1 MANPT
6 TDNTNVYSFGGIPDY
21 SLERTTVPNP
31 TNAYSFSGIPDY
43 SREKSVAPQARDTD
57 TTEYAEIDPRVSDR
71 FEGELQDYIQTNLD
85 RLNTSLATAKQFE
98 TRSFFEGFS
107 IGDVDSRE
115 AVLAGAGLMDVS
127 KDELVSQFEEKA
139 FAVDY
144 LLNQDENP
152 ARRTL
157 ANKLFDSGVSI
168 DQILIQVN
176 AAGFAPVYGGIEFA
190 YDIPELARTTAE
202 LAEQGEY
209 GKAALIG
216 GISTVGAL
224 ASLAGA
230 TAIGKGALRL
240 ARSGRNVRL
249 NRSFT
254 PVVEQARLAEMT
266 VSETARVDAAAVAAQ
281 NVDLRNRFISE
292 FEQRTGQTVSK
303 QDADGNLIIDP
314 DLVRLS
320 AKERLA
326 DLNQEELINL
336 FGEDRLL
343 QPVLN
348 PEKMD
353 AVVAMAADLREKFP
367 DRFTNDK
374 PLIDSLFEV
383 TTTEELVSS
392 TDFLETIT
400 KYGLSVDDYLLSV
413 IGSGSE
419 AGKILNKL
427 SQVSRKAR
435 GTTTGADA
443 VDLERKRI
451 QDQHDFWK
459 AVQRVESLRRGGMVS
474 QVRTAARNFTSAAI
488 RMPAESLGNLMDEV
502 IYRASVARNV
512 EGKGIV
518 SASAEGLGALTDR
531 NTWVGAFN
539 SHKYLY
545 SRRDLARDY
554 TEYMLN
560 RPELRKQ
567 YDRMFNNLNEIQE
580 AQGKGSGTV
589 LDKVLTPLED
599 TVDIL
604 NTPNRWQ
611 EHTVRRAVYWSEME
625 RLLKREWNIDLRD
638 ALKDGKMRE
647 LLNNAPSVKP
657 ARARNFEE
665 IVDESISSA
674 LDVTYAKQPDNVFF
688 RELTSIM
695 TRYGLTAVIP
705 FPRFMFSSMELFGQ
719 YAGGGFGV
727 AGKRMTNKILGK
739 ENVPL
744 YQSSYDRKRIQR
756 NIMGWSLAGAA
767 YAYRSSD
774 DAPADYKMINIDDET
789 KMDTSA
795 QYPMRQ
801 FLYIG
806 EAAKRLTNATFDDW
820 FDPVEF
826 ISTFSGINTR
836 SSVGSDLLKDI
847 VDIATS
853 NEDLGK
859 GQKTWG
865 SVGKIVGNYLST
877 YIVPFTQYMDA
888 QRALGLKPTEYKEL
902 SGDPVFDSAQAFF
915 SEVKKPFKQRGFA
928 TDEEMLPA
936 KQYLFSENGTK
947 ERVGLWSNVI
957 FGLSLSERDAEYG
970 EYLTELGLNEWDV
983 GSKSISPTLRNW
995 ETQQLRHFLP
1005 IIVDAAKARENRLRF
1020 DYQSMSDFYKQNVTE
1035 QEHVNNRVIPLITSQ
1050 VANFRSKIQE
1060 ASPARVDAYTR
1071 AVIEYRRIGNA
1082 WTKIATDEFLKRYDR
1097 NPDPLDTDDL
1107 QRLAV
1112 IAKALRS
1119 SYP

>member
-1 MANPT
+1 M
-6 TDNTNVYSFGGIPDY
+6 
-21 SLERTTVPNP
+21 
-31 TNAYSFSGIPDY
+31 
-43 SREKSVAPQARDTD
+43 
-57 TTEYAEIDPRVSDR
+57 
-71 FEGELQDYIQTNLD
+71 
-85 RLNTSLATAKQFE
+85 
-98 TRSFFEGFS
+98 
-107 IGDVDSRE
+107 
-115 AVLAGAGLMDVS
+115 
-127 KDELVSQFEEKA
+127 
-139 FAVDY
+139 
-144 LLNQDENP
+144 
-152 ARRTL
+152 
-157 ANKLFDSGVSI
+157 
-168 DQILIQVN
+168 
-176 AAGFAPVYGGIEFA
+176 
-190 YDIPELARTTAE
+190 
-202 LAEQGEY
+202 
-209 GKAALIG
+209 
-216 GISTVGAL
+216 
-224 ASLAGA
+224 AGA
-230 TAIGKGALRL
+230 TAIGRGALKL
-240 ARSGRNVRL
+240 ARNGRNARL

-254 PVVEQARLAEMT
+254 PLVEQARLAEIT
-266 VSETARVDAAAVAAQ
+266 ASETARVDAAAVAAQ

-292 FEQRTGQTVSK
+292 YEQRTGQTVSV
-303 QDADGNLIIDP
+303 QDADGNLKIDP

-326 DLNQEELINL
+326 DLNQEELIDL

-353 AVVAMAADLREKFP
+353 ALVAIASDLRAKFP
-367 DRFTNDK
+367 DKFPDNK
-374 PLIDSLFEV
+374 PLIDSIFDV

-400 KYGLSVDDYLLSV
+400 KYGLSVDEYLLAA

-419 AGKILNKL
+419 AGKLLNKL
-427 SQVSRKAR
+427 SQISRKAR
-435 GTTTGADA
+435 GKTLAGQDAADE
-443 VDLERKRI
+443 ERRRI
-451 QDQHDFWK
+451 QRQHDFWK

-474 QVRTAARNFTSAAI
+474 QVRTAARNLSSAAI

-512 EGKGIV
+512 EGEGIV
-518 SASAEGLGALTDR
+518 SATGKGLGALTDR

-545 SRRDLARDY
+545 GRRDLARDY
-554 TEYMLN
+554 AEYMLN

-567 YDRMFNNLNEIQE
+567 YDRLLNNLNEIQE

-665 IVDESISSA
+665 IVDQSINSA
-674 LDVTYAKQPDNVFF
+674 LDVTYAKQPDNVMF
-688 RELTSIM
+688 REITSLM
-695 TRYGLTAVIP
+695 TRYGFTALIP
-705 FPRFMFSSMELFGQ
+705 FPRFMFSSMELFAQ

-727 AGKRMTNKILGK
+727 AGKRVARKLLGK
-739 ENVPL
+739 GDENIPL
-744 YQSSYDRKRIQR
+744 YQSSYDRKLIQR

-789 KMDTSA
+789 KMDTSP
-795 QYPMRQ
+795 QFPLRQ

-806 EAAKRLTNATFDDW
+806 EAAKRLTNGTFDDW
-820 FDPVEF
+820 FDSVEF

-902 SGDPVFDSAQAFF
+902 SGEPVFDSAQAFF

-936 KQYLFSENGTK
+936 KQYLFSKNGTK

-983 GSKSISPTLRNW
+983 GSRSISPTLRNW

-1020 DYQSMSDFYKQNVTE
+1020 DYQTRSDFYKQNVTE
-1035 QEHVNNRVIPLITSQ
+1035 QEHVNNGVIPLITSQ

-1071 AVIEYRRIGNA
+1071 AVIEYRRLGNT

-1107 QRLAV
+1107 QRLTV

-1119 SYP
+1119 SYQSNR